1 MDIIVQLDDGRIAAC
16 GPYDKLQLDS
26 ADVFESIAENVE
38 TGSESEEALSKTR
51 SDCEISEQQN
61 ERSVS
66 TIEED
71 QKARQSGSWSV
82 YAYYAKSAGVWSLLS
97 WGICTLIGA
106 VSATYT
112 SKCSPQMTDGYRSGP
127 AWVVP

>member
-1 MDIIVQLDDGRIAAC
+1 MDIVVRLDDGCIAAC

-26 ADVFESIAENVE
+26 ADMFETITENVE

-51 SDCEISEQQN
+51 SDREISEQQN
-61 ERSVS
+61 QRPVS
-66 TIEED
+66 TMEED
-71 QKARQSGSWSV
+71 EKARHSGSWSV

-97 WGICTLIGA
+97 WGICTLLGA

-112 SKCSPQMTDGYRSGP
+112 SKCSPQMTDSYGSGP